1 MEPLIFELIVSII
14 LTIVTT
20 YVLPYLKEKRILA
33 YAMII
38 VEAVEQT
45 IQESGVSNK
54 KFEQAKTWLLE
65 KFKLSDEE
73 AKKIIESAVFRL
85 KNKK

>member
-1 MEPLIFELIVSII
+1 MEALIFELIVSII
-14 LTIVTT
+14 LTIVAT
-20 YVLPYLKEKRILA
+20 YVLPYLKEKRILS

-38 VEAVEQT
+38 VEAVEQM